1 MYRAV
6 PIWGGSFSE
15 TIMKRVAIQGYAGS
29 FHHIAAQQYEGSK
42 VDILPCDTFRAVA
55 RAVES
60 GEVDYGVMAIENS
73 IAGSILPNY
82 NILQRC
88 NVHIVGEIYLQ
99 IRQNLMVNR
108 GVKLEDITEVESHQ
122 MALLQCADFL
132 DAHPW
137 RLVESADTALSAAQ
151 LQQSG
156 SRTTAAVAGKLAA
169 ELFDLDIIA
178 ADIHTNRNNYTRF
191 LILERCDRGVFEPE
205 AERAEGNKA
214 SLYFKIPDTSGSL
227 YDTLAA
233 FEGLGIN
240 MTKLQSYP
248 IADQPF
254 HYMFHVDMEFERV
267 EALRSAVERMRA
279 KGVEVHIYGVY
290 NKNTDFE
297 L

>member
-1 MYRAV
+1 MYIAV
-6 PIWGGSFSE
+6 PLWSGFFGK
-15 TIMKRVAIQGYAGS
+15 TMKKVAIQGYAGS
-29 FHHIAAQQYEGSK
+29 FHHIAAQQYEGSA
-42 VDILPCDTFRAVA
+42 VEILPCDTFRAVA

-60 GEVDYGVMAIENS
+60 GEVEYGVMAIENS

-108 GVKLEDITEVESHQ
+108 GVKLEDIREVESHQ
-122 MALLQCADFL
+122 MALLQCAEYL
-132 DAHPW
+132 DAHNW
-137 RLVESADTALSAAQ
+137 RLVESADTALSAAE
-151 LQQSG
+151 LQRSG
-156 SRTTAAVAGKLAA
+156 SRTTAAVAGELAA

-191 LILERCDRGVFEPE
+191 LILERCDRAQFEPT
-205 AERAEGNKA
+205 AIRGVGNKA
-214 SLYFKIPDTSGSL
+214 SLYLKIPDTSGSL
-227 YDTLAA
+227 YDTLGAL
-233 FEGLGIN
+233 EGLDIN

-254 HYMFHVDMEFERV
+254 HYMFHVDMEFGALT
-267 EALRSAVERMRA
+267 ALRTAVERMRA

>member
-1 MYRAV
+1 
-6 PIWGGSFSE
+6 
-15 TIMKRVAIQGYAGS
+15 MKVMKKVAIQGYAGS
-29 FHHIAAQQYEGSK
+29 FHHIAAQQYEGAK

-88 NVHIVGEIYLQ
+88 NIHIVGEIYLQ

-108 GVKLEDITEVESHQ
+108 GVKLEDIKEVESHQ

-156 SRTTAAVAGKLAA
+156 SRTTAAVAGALAA

-191 LILERCDRGVFEPE
+191 LILERCDREVYDPE
-205 AERAEGNKA
+205 IERTEGNKA

-227 YDTLAA
+227 YEALGAM
-233 FEGLGIN
+233 EGLGIN

-248 IADQPF
+248 IADQPL
-254 HYMFHVDMEFERV
+254 YMHRGM
-267 EALRSAVERMRA
+267 
-279 KGVEVHIYGVY
+279 VHPTAPNG
-290 NKNTDFE
+290 
-297 L
+297 LHPQR

>member
-1 MYRAV
+1 MYIAV
-6 PIWGGSFSE
+6 PRWSGFFNRF
-15 TIMKRVAIQGYAGS
+15 TMKMVAIQGYAGS
-29 FHHIAAQQYEGSK
+29 FHHIAAQQYEGGV
-42 VDILPCDTFRAVA
+42 VDIIPCDTFRAVA
-55 RAVES
+55 RAVEC

-88 NVHIVGEIYLQ
+88 NVRVVGEIYLQ

-108 GVKLEDITEVESHQ
+108 GVKLEDIREVESHQ
-122 MALLQCADFL
+122 MALLQCAEYL
-132 DAHPW
+132 DSHNW
-137 RLVESADTALSAAQ
+137 RLVESVDTALSAAE
-151 LQQSG
+151 LQSSG
-156 SRTTAAVAGKLAA
+156 SRTTAAVAGSLAA
-169 ELFDLDIIA
+169 ELFDLDIVA

-191 LILERCDRGVFEPE
+191 LILERCDRAQFEPT
-205 AERAEGNKA
+205 AESIEGNKA
-214 SLYFKIPDTSGSL
+214 SLYLKIPDTSGSL
-227 YDTLAA
+227 YSTLSAL
-233 FEGLGIN
+233 EGLDIN

-254 HYMFHVDMEFERV
+254 HYMFHTDMEFGT
-267 EALRSAVERMRA
+267 LSAFSTAVSRMRA

>member
-1 MYRAV
+1 
-6 PIWGGSFSE
+6 
-15 TIMKRVAIQGYAGS
+15 MKRVAIQGYAGS
-29 FHHIAAQQYEGSK
+29 FHHIAAQQYESGV

-88 NVHIVGEIYLQ
+88 NIHITGEIYLQ

-108 GVKLEDITEVESHQ
+108 GVKLEDIREVESHQ
-122 MALLQCADFL
+122 MALLQCAEYL

-137 RLVESADTALSAAQ
+137 RLVESADTALSAAE
-151 LQQSG
+151 LQKSG
-156 SRTTAAVAGKLAA
+156 SRTTAAVAGALAA

-191 LILERCDRGVFEPE
+191 LILERCDRAVFEPE
-205 AERAEGNKA
+205 AEQTTGNKA

-227 YDTLAA
+227 YDVLGAM
-233 FEGLGIN
+233 EGLGIN

-254 HYMFHVDMEFERV
+254 HYMFHTDMEFEDIA
-267 EALRSAVERMRA
+267 ALRTATRNMRA

>member
-1 MYRAV
+1 M
-6 PIWGGSFSE
+6 ID
-15 TIMKRVAIQGYAGS
+15 MKRVAIQGYAGS
-29 FHHIAAQQYEGSK
+29 FHHIAAQQYQGET
-42 VDILPCDTFRAVA
+42 VEILPCDTFRAVA

-60 GEVDYGVMAIENS
+60 RAVDYGVMAIENS

-88 NVHIVGEIYLQ
+88 NIHITGEIYLQ

-108 GVKLEDITEVESHQ
+108 GVTLEEIREVESHH

-156 SRTTAAVAGKLAA
+156 SRTTAAVAGALAA

-178 ADIHTNRNNYTRF
+178 ADIHTNCNNYTRF
-191 LILERCDRGVFEPE
+191 LILEHCDRTVFEPE
-205 AERAEGNKA
+205 AVDAEGNKA

-227 YDTLAA
+227 YDILGAM
-233 FEGLGIN
+233 EGLGIN

-254 HYMFHVDMEFERV
+254 HYMFHVDMEFDNLD
-267 EALRSAVERMRA
+267 ALRTAVARMRA

>member
-55 RAVES
+55 RAVEG

>member
-1 MYRAV
+1 MN
-6 PIWGGSFSE
+6 
-15 TIMKRVAIQGYAGS
+15 IMKKVAIQGYAGS
-29 FHHIAAQQYEGSK
+29 FHHIAAQQYEGAK

-88 NVHIVGEIYLQ
+88 NIHIVGEIYLQ

-108 GVKLEDITEVESHQ
+108 GVKLEDIKEVESHQ

-132 DAHPW
+132 DVHPW

-151 LQQSG
+151 LQRSG
-156 SRTTAAVAGKLAA
+156 SRTTAAVAGALAA

-178 ADIHTNRNNYTRF
+178 PDIHTNRNNYTRF
-191 LILERCDRGVFEPE
+191 LILERCDRAVYDPE
-205 AERAEGNKA
+205 TERNEGNKA

-227 YDTLAA
+227 YDALGAM
-233 FEGLGIN
+233 EGLGIN
-240 MTKLQSYP
+240 MTKLQSSP

-254 HYMFHVDMEFERV
+254 HYMFHVDMEFDSV
-267 EALRSAVERMRA
+267 ETLRSVTKRMRD
-279 KGVEVHIYGVY
+279 KGIEVHIYGVY

>member
-1 MYRAV
+1 
-6 PIWGGSFSE
+6 
-15 TIMKRVAIQGYAGS
+15 MKKVAIQGYAGS
-29 FHHIAAQQYEGSK
+29 FHHIAAQQYEGSA
-42 VDILPCDTFRAVA
+42 VEILPCDTFRAVA

-88 NVHIVGEIYLQ
+88 NVRVAGEIYLQ

-108 GVKLEDITEVESHQ
+108 GVKLEDIREVESHQ
-122 MALLQCADFL
+122 MALLQCADYL
-132 DAHPW
+132 DAHNW
-137 RLVESADTALSAAQ
+137 RLVESADTALSAAE
-151 LQQSG
+151 LQKSG
-156 SRTTAAVAGKLAA
+156 SRTTAAVAGALAA

-191 LILERCDRGVFEPE
+191 LILERCDREQFEPT
-205 AERAEGNKA
+205 AESIEGNKA
-214 SLYFKIPDTSGSL
+214 SLYMKIPDTSGSL
-227 YDTLAA
+227 YSALGAL
-233 FEGLGIN
+233 EGLDIN
-240 MTKLQSYP
+240 MSKLQSYP

-254 HYMFHVDMEFERV
+254 NYMFHVDMEFGSIV
-267 EALRSAVERMRA
+267 MLHTALERMRT
-279 KGVEVHIYGVY
+279 KGVEVHVYGVY

>member
-29 FHHIAAQQYEGSK
+29 FHHIAAQQYEGAK

-60 GEVDYGVMAIENS
+60 GKVDYGVMAIENS

-137 RLVESADTALSAAQ
+137 RLIESADTALSAAQ

-156 SRTTAAVAGKLAA
+156 SRTTAAVAGELAA

-191 LILERCDRGVFEPE
+191 LILERCDRGAFEPE

-290 NKNTDFE
+290 NKNTNFE

>member
-1 MYRAV
+1 MGRLFNFN
-6 PIWGGSFSE
+6 S
-15 TIMKRVAIQGYAGS
+15 MKKVAIQGYAGS
-29 FHHIAAQQYEGSK
+29 FHHIAAQQYQGAAVE
-42 VDILPCDTFRAVA
+42 ILPCDTFRAVA

-82 NILQRC
+82 KILQQC
-88 NVHIVGEIYLQ
+88 NIHISGEIYLQ

-108 GVKLEDITEVESHQ
+108 GVKLEDIVEVESHQ
-122 MALLQCADFL
+122 MALLQCAEYL

-151 LQQSG
+151 LQKSG
-156 SRTTAAVAGKLAA
+156 SRTTAAVAGALAA

-191 LILERCDRGVFEPE
+191 LILERCDRTVFEPE

-214 SLYFKIPDTSGSL
+214 SLYFKVPDTTGSL
-227 YDTLAA
+227 YDTLGAM
-233 FEGLGIN
+233 EGLSIN

-254 HYMFHVDMEFERV
+254 HYMFHADMEFDNVAAFR
-267 EALRSAVERMRA
+267 EAVSRMRT

-290 NKNTDFE
+290 NKNTEFE

>member
-156 SRTTAAVAGKLAA
+156 FRTTAAVAGKLAA

-267 EALRSAVERMRA
+267 EALRSAVDRMRA

>member
-1 MYRAV
+1 M
-6 PIWGGSFSE
+6 E
-15 TIMKRVAIQGYAGS
+15 
-29 FHHIAAQQYEGSK
+29 
-42 VDILPCDTFRAVA
+42 ILPCDTFRAVA

-60 GEVDYGVMAIENS
+60 GEADYGVMAIENS

-108 GVKLEDITEVESHQ
+108 GVKLEDIREVESHQ
-122 MALLQCADFL
+122 MALLQCAEYL
-132 DAHPW
+132 DAHNW
-137 RLVESADTALSAAQ
+137 RLVESADTALSAAE
-151 LQQSG
+151 LQKSG
-156 SRTTAAVAGKLAA
+156 SRTTAAVAGELAA
-169 ELFDLDIIA
+169 KLFDLDIVA

-191 LILERCDRGVFEPE
+191 LILERCDREQFEPT
-205 AERAEGNKA
+205 AERTEGNKA
-214 SLYFKIPDTSGSL
+214 SLYLKIPDTSGSL
-227 YDTLAA
+227 YDTLGAL
-233 FEGLGIN
+233 EGLDIN

-254 HYMFHVDMEFERV
+254 HYMFHVDMEFGTLN
-267 EALRSAVERMRA
+267 ALHTALERMRA